1 MFLVVAMLFLSNGF
15 FHYLVITFHVTT
27 VSTTVRV
34 NGTVQFTF
42 FLVMKLNIIIVTS
55 FDSLTRYFYKQLHW
69 S

>member
-42 FLVMKLNIIIVTS
+42 FLGHEIEHYYCHG
-55 FDSLTRYFYKQLHW
+55 F
-69 S
+69 